1 MKKTYEMNG
10 KTYATLSAIAKELG
24 IARIRSNQLD
34 KYGIKEVTS
43 DDVKK
48 ADDTVV
54 DNDVPATVD
63 VAADKADDKADEA
76 DKKVDAP
83 AKKVKTTKKSD
94 ETKAELVVKTG
105 TAEDIAEVEKNVVD
119 MNARE
124 LGKAVTNFTVDALVT
139 MVKNVDGNTWDSIKN
154 APIRKMR
161 LIMELK
167 KQYFPDEVRQ
177 AAPAKVSPW
186 KAITTEVL
194 KKAAKK
200 QKVSWTECDNDSI
213 NRMRIIMALKKKGVQ
228 AEDLNK

>member
-10 KTYATLSAIAKELG
+10 KTYATLNAIAKELG

-34 KYGIKEVTS
+34 KYGIKEVNP

-48 ADDTVV
+48 ADDTV
-54 DNDVPATVD
+54 ATVD
-63 VAADKADDKADEA
+63 APAAVDDKAD
-76 DKKVDAP
+76 KKAAAS
-83 AKKVKTTKKSD
+83 AKKVKSTKKSD
-94 ETKAELVVKTG
+94 ETKAELVITTIKTG

-119 MNARE
+119 MNAYE
-124 LGKAVTNFTVDALVT
+124 LGKAVTNFTLDALVT

-177 AAPAKVSPW
+177 SAPAKVSPW

-200 QKVSWTECDNDSI
+200 QKISWTECDNDSI

>member
-34 KYGIKEVTS
+34 KYGIKEINS

-54 DNDVPATVD
+54 TNDSSASATVD
-63 VAADKADDKADEA
+63 TTVDDKADKAD
-76 DKKVDAP
+76 KKVTAP
-83 AKKVKTTKKSD
+83 AKKVKTTKKSE
-94 ETKAELVVKTG
+94 ETKAELVIKTG

-119 MNARE
+119 MNAHE

-186 KAITTEVL
+186 KAITNEAL

>member
-43 DDVKK
+43 GDVKK

-54 DNDVPATVD
+54 VNDVPATVD
-63 VAADKADDKADEA
+63 VAADKADDKA

-94 ETKAELVVKTG
+94 ETKDESVVKTG

-228 AEDLNK
+228 TEDLNK

>member
-34 KYGIKEVTS
+34 KYGIKEVNS
-43 DDVKK
+43 DDMKK
-48 ADDTVV
+48 VDDAVV
-54 DNDVPATVD
+54 TNDVPVTVD
-63 VAADKADDKADEA
+63 TTADKADKKAS
-76 DKKVDAP
+76 AP
-83 AKKVKTTKKSD
+83 AKKVKSTKKSD
-94 ETKAELVVKTG
+94 ETKAELVITTIKTG

-119 MNARE
+119 MNAYE
-124 LGKAVTNFTVDALVT
+124 LGKAVTNFTLDALVT

-177 AAPAKVSPW
+177 SAPAKVSPW

-194 KKAAKK
+194 KKVAKK
-200 QKVSWTECDNDSI
+200 QKVSWIECNNDSI

>member
-34 KYGIKEVTS
+34 KYGIKEVNS

-48 ADDTVV
+48 ADDTVAT
-54 DNDVPATVD
+54 NDAPATVTAD
-63 VAADKADDKADEA
+63 TNADTAADEKADEKA
-76 DKKVDAP
+76 TAP

-124 LGKAVTNFTVDALVT
+124 LGKAVTNFTLDALVT

-177 AAPAKVSPW
+177 SAPAKVSPW

>member
-43 DDVKK
+43 GDVKK
-48 ADDTVV
+48 ADDPVV
-54 DNDVPATVD
+54 VNDVPATVD
-63 VAADKADDKADEA
+63 VAADKADDKA

-94 ETKAELVVKTG
+94 ETKVELVVKTG

>member
-54 DNDVPATVD
+54 INDVPATVD
-63 VAADKADDKADEA
+63 VAADKADEA

-83 AKKVKTTKKSD
+83 AKKVKTNKKSD

-200 QKVSWTECDNDSI
+200 QKISWTECNNDSI
-213 NRMRIIMALKKKGVQ
+213 NRMRIIMALKKKGVK

>member
-43 DDVKK
+43 GDVKK

-54 DNDVPATVD
+54 VNDVPATVD
-63 VAADKADDKADEA
+63 VAADKADDKA

-94 ETKAELVVKTG
+94 ETKDESVVKTG

>member
-43 DDVKK
+43 GDVKK

-54 DNDVPATVD
+54 VNDVPATVD
-63 VAADKADDKADEA
+63 VAADKADDKAD
-76 DKKVDAP
+76 KKVDAP
-83 AKKVKTTKKSD
+83 AKKVNTTKKSD
-94 ETKAELVVKTG
+94 ETKDESVVKTG

>member
-34 KYGIKEVTS
+34 KYGIKEINS

-54 DNDVPATVD
+54 TNDAPAIANADTD
-63 VAADKADDKADEA
+63 ANEKADKVDEKAT
-76 DKKVDAP
+76 AP
-83 AKKVKTTKKSD
+83 AKKVKTTKKSE
-94 ETKAELVVKTG
+94 ETKAELSIKTG

-124 LGKAVTNFTVDALVT
+124 LGKAVTNFTVDALVI

-228 AEDLNK
+228 AENLNK

>member
-34 KYGIKEVTS
+34 KYGIKEVNS

-48 ADDTVV
+48 VDDTVV
-54 DNDVPATVD
+54 TNDVPVT
-63 VAADKADDKADEA
+63 ADKADKKAA
-76 DKKVDAP
+76 AP
-83 AKKVKTTKKSD
+83 AKKAKSTKKSD
-94 ETKAELVVKTG
+94 ETKAELVITTIKTG

-119 MNARE
+119 MNAYE
-124 LGKAVTNFTVDALVT
+124 LGKAVTNFTLDALVT

-177 AAPAKVSPW
+177 SAPAKVSPW

-194 KKAAKK
+194 KKTAKK